1 MEAWTTE
8 AVESLAPDAASARAG
23 ARLGV
28 RGPWS
33 GTGHHESGLWGL
45 CQGSGRQPYQAQV
58 DLRGPA
64 FKCTCPSRKFP
75 CKHALGLMLLWVQ
88 DPEAVPAG
96 TPPSWVSEWR
106 DGRTARASRSAARAE
121 EAPRDPE
128 AAARRAALREERVA
142 GGVQDL
148 RLWLADL
155 ARAGLAAAQARPY
168 GFWDGF
174 AARLVDA
181 QAPGLA
187 SRVRWLGGIAAA
199 RADTWP
205 ERLLEELGL
214 LYLVCEAQARPA
226 AVDAEL
232 RADVRA
238 LVGWT
243 TPREDV
249 LAGERVV
256 DRWAV
261 LAREIDEQ
269 DRLRVQRTWLWGLDG
284 GRPALLLDFAP
295 PNMPLDPGPPVG
307 MALHGELAFYP
318 GAVPLRALVA
328 GEPDSLS
335 PVREP
340 FGVADAGAALAAAGA
355 AVAANPWTE
364 AWPVALAAAVPG
376 VPGDGPVLLHTDG
389 GALRLV
395 GDPEALWRL
404 AALAGGSAVAVL
416 GTWDGR
422 ALRPLAAYADERVVG
437 L

>member
-1 MEAWTTE
+1 MASWTTE

-23 ARLGV
+23 AKLAV

-33 GTGHHESGLWGL
+33 ATGHDARALWGL
-45 CQGSGRQPYQAQV
+45 CQGSGRKPYQAQV

-64 FKCTCPSRKFP
+64 FTCTCPSRKFP
-75 CKHALGLMLLWVQ
+75 CKHTLALLLLWVQ
-88 DPEAVPAG
+88 DPDAVPEGEA
-96 TPPSWVSEWR
+96 PPWVSEWL
-106 DGRTARASRSAARAE
+106 DARASRSSARAE
-121 EAPRDPE
+121 GPPRDPE
-128 AAARRAALREERVA
+128 AAARRAAQREERVA
-142 GGVQDL
+142 AGVQDL

-155 ARAGLAAAQARPY
+155 ARGGLAAAQARPY

-199 RADTWP
+199 RGDTWP

-214 LYLVCEAQARPA
+214 LFLVCEAHERPVEGA
-226 AVDAEL
+226 L

-243 TPREDV
+243 TPREEV
-249 LAGERVV
+249 LSGERVR

-261 LAREIDEQ
+261 LARELDDQ
-269 DRLRVQRTWLWGLDG
+269 DRLRVQRTWLWGLDAA
-284 GRPALLLDFAP
+284 RPALLLDFAP

-307 MALHGELAFYP
+307 MALHAELAFYP

-328 GEPDSLS
+328 GEPETLS

-340 FGVADAGAALAAAGA
+340 FGVPDAGAALAAAGA

-364 AWPVALAAAVPG
+364 AWPVALSEAVPG
-376 VPGDGPVLLHTDG
+376 VPGDGPVFVHADG
-389 GALRLV
+389 GALRMV
-395 GDPEALWRL
+395 GAPDALWRL
-404 AALAGGSAVAVL
+404 AALAGGEPVCVL

-422 ALRPLAAYADERVVG
+422 ALRPLAAYADGRVVA